1 MRILLVEDDRD
12 TAAYLAKG
20 LREGGYTIEHA
31 SEGRDG
37 LFLATSE
44 DFDLL
49 IVDRM
54 LPGLNGLAVI
64 EALRAQGNKVPVLI
78 LSALAQID
86 DRVRGLRA
94 GGDDY
99 LTKPYAFSELLA
111 RIEALLR
118 RGHSAAPTTKLGFAD
133 LEMDLLTRT
142 VTRAGRRID
151 LQAREFRLLEYLL
164 RHTGQVV
171 TRTMLLDG
179 VWDYHFDPQTNVID
193 VHISRLRQKIDKGFA
208 TPLLHT
214 IRGAG
219 YSLREDP

>member
-151 LQAREFRLLEYLL
+151 LQ
-164 RHTGQVV
+164 
-171 TRTMLLDG
+171 
-179 VWDYHFDPQTNVID
+179 
-193 VHISRLRQKIDKGFA
+193 
-208 TPLLHT
+208 
-214 IRGAG
+214 
-219 YSLREDP
+219 